1 MPIKT
6 LRVVTILSF
15 ILGISGT
22 SAFAAQC
29 EPPNGFATFLTT
41 FKADAKAQ
49 GISPRAVAVLDG
61 LTLEPQVIALDRK
74 QDHFKQS
81 FEQFSGSRVT
91 PQRISKGLLMVRQH
105 AATLSLI
112 EQKIGVPSA
121 IVVAIWG
128 METDFGANMG
138 KQPSVRALATL
149 AYDCRR
155 SEMFQAELMDA
166 LRIIDRG
173 DLKAD
178 EMRGA
183 WAGEIGQTQF
193 LPSSYMKYA
202 VDFDGDGRRDLI
214 HSVPDVLASTAN
226 YLKGY
231 GWQRNQPWNEGSAN
245 FEVLKHWNKAEVYVK
260 TLALYADKLQSGQIG
275 KLGSNL
281 SVTGRP

>member
-1 MPIKT
+1 MLLKT
-6 LRVVTILSF
+6 FRIAAF
-15 ILGISGT
+15 ISGSFGLSVA
-22 SAFAAQC
+22 SALAAQC
-29 EPPNGFATFLTT
+29 DPPNGFSAFVTT

-49 GISPRAVAVLDG
+49 GVSSRTTSVLDG
-61 LTLEPQVIALDRK
+61 ITLEPQVIALDRK
-74 QDHFKQS
+74 QNHFKQS
-81 FEQFSGSRVT
+81 FEQFSSSRVT
-91 PQRISKGLLMVRQH
+91 PQRITKGLRMIREH
-105 AATLSLI
+105 AETLSNI
-112 EQKIGVPSA
+112 EREIGVPSA
-121 IVVAIWG
+121 VVVAIWG
-128 METDFGANMG
+128 METDFGTNMG
-138 KQPSVRALATL
+138 KQASLRALATL

-173 DLKAD
+173 DLKPD

-226 YLKGY
+226 YLRGY
-231 GWQRNQPWNEGSAN
+231 GWQRGQPWTEGNTN
-245 FEVLKHWNKAEVYVK
+245 FEVLKQWNKAEVYVK
-260 TLALYADKLQSGQIG
+260 TLALYADMLQSGQVR

-281 SVTGRP
+281 PVTSRP

>member
-1 MPIKT
+1 M
-6 LRVVTILSF
+6 
-15 ILGISGT
+15 
-22 SAFAAQC
+22 
-29 EPPNGFATFLTT
+29 
-41 FKADAKAQ
+41 
-49 GISPRAVAVLDG
+49 
-61 LTLEPQVIALDRK
+61 
-74 QDHFKQS
+74 
-81 FEQFSGSRVT
+81 
-91 PQRISKGLLMVRQH
+91 
-105 AATLSLI
+105 
-112 EQKIGVPSA
+112 PSA

-202 VDFDGDGRRDLI
+202 VDFDEDGHRDLI

-245 FEVLKHWNKAEVYVK
+245 FEVLKQWNKAEVYVK

-281 SVTGRP
+281 SVTGRQ

>member
-1 MPIKT
+1 MPVKT
-6 LRVVTILSF
+6 LRVVALLSLVVF
-15 ILGISGT
+15 GGSAT
-22 SAFAAQC
+22 YAFAAQC
-29 EPPNGFATFLTT
+29 EPSNGFPAFLTT

-49 GISPRAVAVLDG
+49 GISTRAVAVLDG
-61 LTLEPQVIALDRK
+61 LTLEPQIIALDRK

-81 FEQFSGSRVT
+81 LEQFAGSRLT
-91 PQRISKGLLMVRQH
+91 PQRISKGLLMIRQH

-112 EQKIGVPSA
+112 ERKIGVPSA
-121 IVVAIWG
+121 IIVAIWG

-138 KQPSVRALATL
+138 KQPSLRALASL

-202 VDFDGDGRRDLI
+202 VDFDEDGRRDLI

-260 TLALYADKLQSGQIG
+260 TLALYADKLQSGQVG
-275 KLGSNL
+275 KLGRN
-281 SVTGRP
+281 